1 MDITMIDNK
10 KPSISMS
17 TIQTNQSM
25 ITDSSKHLTQIPKT
39 KVKLKSNEHLTSP
52 VNGVYIIPRELSQ
65 MNMTDKLTES
75 NQFYT
80 NKSNSNN
87 NSNNNT
93 NKNIFTVD
101 RTARAVKMLAEI
113 PNHIG
118 EYICQLCFQWFPD
131 AFCLAEH
138 PCSCMA
144 SLAYACEIC
153 GKVFNCPANLASHQ
167 RWHKPRIDNNHKN
180 IRQMRIITNKRI
192 NNDKLQNS
200 IKISNHSTNDHVT
213 YLLKQNSSSSELDR
227 QQLSIYSEHINNVFR
242 TSKHYRISCDEKMNY
257 AQEYNISN
265 VQFNDSMNNHLTMND
280 TNVMT
285 TKSTNTNNGV
295 IHYSNSLSNKNTS
308 SKQINPFSVEALLA

>member
-1 MDITMIDNK
+1 
-10 KPSISMS
+10 MS
-17 TIQTNQSM
+17 NIQTNQY
-25 ITDSSKHLTQIPKT
+25 ILTDSSKHLIQMPKT
-39 KVKLKSNEHLTSP
+39 KVKLKSNDHLTSP

-65 MNMTDKLTES
+65 MNTNDKLTES

-80 NKSNSNN
+80 NKN
-87 NSNNNT
+87 NSNNNNT
-93 NKNIFTVD
+93 NRNIFTVI
-101 RTARAVKMLAEI
+101 RTAKAVKMLAKI

-180 IRQMRIITNKRI
+180 IRQTRIITNKQI
-192 NNDKLQNS
+192 NNDKLQNTIQS
-200 IKISNHSTNDHVT
+200 SNYSTC
-213 YLLKQNSSSSELDR
+213 LLKQNSSSSELDR
-227 QQLSIYSEHINNVFR
+227 QHLSIYSEHINNVFK
-242 TSKHYRISCDEKMNY
+242 TSKHYRISCDEKMHY
-257 AQEYNISN
+257 EQVYNVSN
-265 VQFNDSMNNHLTMND
+265 IQFNDSINNHLIIND
-280 TNVMT
+280 TNVIT
-285 TKSTNTNNGV
+285 TTATNTTNQA
-295 IHYSNSLSNKNTS
+295 IHYSNSLSNKSTS

>member
-10 KPSISMS
+10 KLSISMS

-52 VNGVYIIPRELSQ
+52 VNGVYIIPL
-65 MNMTDKLTES
+65 
-75 NQFYT
+75 
-80 NKSNSNN
+80 
-87 NSNNNT
+87 
-93 NKNIFTVD
+93 D

-180 IRQMRIITNKRI
+180 IRQMRIISNKRI
-192 NNDKLQNS
+192 NNDKLQNP
-200 IKISNHSTNDHVT
+200 IKIFNHSSNDHVT

-227 QQLSIYSEHINNVFR
+227 QQLSIYSEHINNVFK

-257 AQEYNISN
+257 AQEYNTSN

-285 TKSTNTNNGV
+285 TTSTNTTNGI
-295 IHYSNSLSNKNTS
+295 IHYSNSLSNKSTS

>member
-1 MDITMIDNK
+1 
-10 KPSISMS
+10 MS
-17 TIQTNQSM
+17 NIQTNQYM
-25 ITDSSKHLTQIPKT
+25 LTDSSKHLTQMPKT

-65 MNMTDKLTES
+65 MNTNDKLTEF

-80 NKSNSNN
+80 NRNNSNN
-87 NSNNNT
+87 NNNDNNSNNT
-93 NKNIFTVD
+93 NKNIFTVI
-101 RTARAVKMLAEI
+101 RTEKAVKMLAEI

-180 IRQMRIITNKRI
+180 IRQTRIITNKRM

-200 IKISNHSTNDHVT
+200 IKSSNYSTNDHIT
-213 YLLKQNSSSSELDR
+213 CLLKQNSSSSELDR
-227 QQLSIYSEHINNVFR
+227 QQLSIYSEHINNVFK
-242 TSKHYRISCDEKMNY
+242 TSKHYRISCDEKMHY
-257 AQEYNISN
+257 EQVYNVSSI
-265 VQFNDSMNNHLTMND
+265 QFNDSMNNHLIIND
-280 TNVMT
+280 TNVIT
-285 TKSTNTNNGV
+285 TTATNTTNEA
-295 IHYSNSLSNKNTS
+295 IHYSNSLSNKSTS